1 MAILPA
7 MVKSGPL
14 LEDFRRRPMMLR
26 TSGSHEA
33 GDRPGSLIA
42 RRDPAISLFFLS

>member
-14 LEDFRRRPMMLR
+14 LEDFRRRPMMLPDKR
-26 TSGSHEA
+26 LA
-33 GDRPGSLIA
+33 
-42 RRDPAISLFFLS
+42 